1 MSSIMTYKTT
11 IKPLLLGAAALLF
24 ASMASA
30 EGMQIDTDL
39 DEWAV
44 HTSLG
49 DLDEDGN
56 LDLVTSAR
64 NSEAFTVFLGRGD
77 GTFGPGSQVDTDL
90 DDGAFHTSLGDL
102 DGDGDLD
109 LITSAYESNAFTVF
123 LGRGDGTFGPG
134 SQIDTELD
142 AFATHTSLGDLD
154 GDGDLD
160 LITSAVESHAF
171 TVFLND

>member
-1 MSSIMTYKTT
+1 MTHSLT
-11 IKPLLLGAAALLF
+11 IKPLLLGSAALLF

-39 DEWAV
+39 DE
-44 HTSLG
+44 L
-49 DLDEDGN
+49 
-56 LDLVTSAR
+56 
-64 NSEAFTVFLGRGD
+64 TV
-77 GTFGPGSQVDTDL
+77 
-90 DDGAFHTSLGDL
+90 HTSLGDL

-109 LITSAYESNAFTVF
+109 LVTSAWGSEAFTVL

-142 AFATHTSLGDLD
+142 DGAAHISLGDLD

-160 LITSAVESHAF
+160 LITSAWRSGAF
-171 TVFLND
+171 TVFLTD

>member
-1 MSSIMTYKTT
+1 MNHSLT
-11 IKPLLLGAAALLF
+11 IKALLLGAAALLF

-102 DGDGDLD
+102 DGDGDLN
-109 LITSAYESNAFTVF
+109 LVTSAQLSKAFTVF
-123 LGRGDGTFGPG
+123 LGKGDGTFGPG

-142 AFATHTSLGDLD
+142 VWAVHTSLGDLD
-154 GDGDLD
+154 GDRDLD
-160 LITSAVESHAF
+160 LVTSALGSSAF
-171 TVFLND
+171 AVFLTD